1 MRKTKVNKR
10 KIKYS
15 KKTSKAGRTYGKN
28 KNLCEKG
35 VTDEV
40 LRFRGLIKELKIKN
54 KKTLKN
60 KPLPKVSDKD
70 LPKAS
75 DKDLPKAS
83 DKALPKASDK
93 PLPKDSTTS
102 RTKST

>member
-15 KKTSKAGRTYGKN
+15 KKTRKAYRKN
-28 KNLCEKG
+28 NNVCEKG

-54 KKTLKN
+54 KKIHK
-60 KPLPKVSDKD
+60 KKI
-70 LPKAS
+70 
-75 DKDLPKAS
+75 
-83 DKALPKASDK
+83 
-93 PLPKDSTTS
+93 LPKDSDNSTES
-102 RTKST
+102 KDVPTKAVNDQ

>member
-15 KKTSKAGRTYGKN
+15 NKTRKASRAYGKN

-40 LRFRGLIKELKIKN
+40 LRFRGLIKEIKNKN
-54 KKTLKN
+54 KKTQKK
-60 KPLPKVSDKD
+60 KPMPKVNDKALPKD
-70 LPKAS
+70 
-75 DKDLPKAS
+75 S
-83 DKALPKASDK
+83 DKALPKDNNKA
-93 PLPKDSTTS
+93 LPKAINDQ
-102 RTKST
+102 

>member
-15 KKTSKAGRTYGKN
+15 KKTSKAGRTYRKN

-75 DKDLPKAS
+75 DKPLPKAS
-83 DKALPKASDK
+83 DKA
-93 PLPKDSTTS
+93 LPKDSTTS

>member
-15 KKTSKAGRTYGKN
+15 NKTRKASRAYGKN

-40 LRFRGLIKELKIKN
+40 LRFRGLIKEIKNKN
-54 KKTLKN
+54 KKTQKK
-60 KPLPKVSDKD
+60 KPMPKDSN
-70 LPKAS
+70 
-75 DKDLPKAS
+75 
-83 DKALPKASDK
+83 KALPKAINDQ
-93 PLPKDSTTS
+93 
-102 RTKST
+102 

>member
-15 KKTSKAGRTYGKN
+15 KKTRKN
-28 KNLCEKG
+28 NNLCGKG

-54 KKTLKN
+54 KKIQKN
-60 KPLPKVSDKD
+60 KI
-70 LPKAS
+70 
-75 DKDLPKAS
+75 
-83 DKALPKASDK
+83 
-93 PLPKDSTTS
+93 LPKDTDASTKGKEVS
-102 RTKST
+102 TKGKEVSTKGKEVSTKGKEASTKGINDQ